1 MAFAKIQVTAQ
12 IRLETGLHIG
22 TSNAFAAI
30 GATDSPV
37 IKDPITNLPIIPGS
51 SIKGKM
57 RSLLSKVHNE
67 RLAKKPGEDGELLSR
82 LFGNSS
88 DNRYKMGRLIFR
100 DAFLI
105 NKDELDSLGVKS
117 YTEVKFEN
125 TIDRITA
132 EANPRQIER
141 AIRESAFAF
150 ELIYEITDD
159 SEDQVEEDFKVI
171 LDGLKL
177 LELDYLGGSGSRG
190 YGKDDFVLTDAF
202 PYQSSPFLPK
212 PIGFPKFDQ
221 QDLTT
226 DVKEVRR
233 QAKMAKKLQFIPLD
247 KFDSY
252 VNGTLFEDAEHAVT
266 NIITKNQPHV
276 DGALYQVSTVRFA
289 DKSALY
295 VIATESDL
303 LNELM
308 TSLQYAGIGGKRSSG
323 YGRFDLTI
331 TDIPDALKN
340 RLTKVH
346 QGTVM
351 ALTTSLPIE
360 KELEHA
366 METGSYLQ
374 SKSSGFAFSTET
386 NENYRKQDLYKFASG
401 STFCET
407 FTGQIVDVRPL
418 DFPHEVLNY
427 AKPLF
432 FKMEGER

>member
-1 MAFAKIQVTAQ
+1 MAILTDDNYVDKAENVIKSLNRNTRDSRNPEAFLLTTSKIRNLLSLTSTLFDESKVREYKDLADKIAYLRVQFVYQSGRETAVKDLVKKAEILDILKEINNKESLQRAKIQVTAQ

-67 RLAKKPGEDGELLSR
+67 RLAKKPGEDGEILSR

-105 NKDELDSLGVKS
+105 NKDKLDSLGVKS

-190 YGKDDFVLTDAF
+190 YGKV
-202 PYQSSPFLPK
+202 
-212 PIGFPKFDQ
+212 
-221 QDLTT
+221 
-226 DVKEVRR
+226 V
-233 QAKMAKKLQFIPLD
+233 
-247 KFDSY
+247 
-252 VNGTLFEDAEHAVT
+252 FEDLKANTVFG
-266 NIITKNQPHV
+266 NY
-276 DGALYQVSTVRFA
+276 DVSR
-289 DKSALY
+289 
-295 VIATESDL
+295 
-303 LNELM
+303 LNEL
-308 TSLQYAGIGGKRSSG
+308 
-323 YGRFDLTI
+323 
-331 TDIPDALKN
+331 
-340 RLTKVH
+340 
-346 QGTVM
+346 
-351 ALTTSLPIE
+351 LTT
-360 KELEHA
+360 
-366 METGSYLQ
+366 
-374 SKSSGFAFSTET
+374 
-386 NENYRKQDLYKFASG
+386 
-401 STFCET
+401 
-407 FTGQIVDVRPL
+407 
-418 DFPHEVLNY
+418 EV
-427 AKPLF
+427 
-432 FKMEGER
+432 